1 MRNSRI
7 KKKIIPGK
15 IVREIVEFLGIHDGR
30 RKIPTT
36 IKARNEYFI

>member
-15 IVREIVEFLGIHDGR
+15 IIREIVEFLCIINHR
-30 RKIPTT
+30 QHKIEEFL
-36 IKARNEYFI
+36 KELK